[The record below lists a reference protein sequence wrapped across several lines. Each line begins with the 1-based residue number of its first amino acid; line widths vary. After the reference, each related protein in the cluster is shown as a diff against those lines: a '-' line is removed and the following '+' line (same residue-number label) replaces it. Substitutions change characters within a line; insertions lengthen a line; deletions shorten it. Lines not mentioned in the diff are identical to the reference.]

1 METLKR
7 FWPWFIFVPLAIAA
21 LVLTVVGITTHEEA
35 GLELEIAPWE
45 PGDFPLV
52 VCGSRYGTEYRGA
65 PEVDDAV
72 RALNTRLGAVAF
84 VSDEAD
90 VCNVT
95 VLLGTPLDVAA
106 REEPGGAMHFILTPE
121 GRQICEVRTL
131 NVHGAREVLVIQHEL
146 GHCLGL
152 GHDDFASSIMAPIQP
167 HEDPGFGW
175 PAALTDHDVA
185 LLRELYLLR

>member
-7 FWPWFIFVPLAIAA
+7 FWPWFIFVPLLITASV
-21 LVLTVVGITTHEEA
+21 LVVVGITTHEEA

-45 PGDFPLV
+45 PADFPLM
-52 VCGSRYGTEYRGA
+52 VCGAEYGSEVSGA

-72 RALNTRLGAVAF
+72 RALNTRLGEQLLISTETGRCDIEVMLGAPLE
-84 VSDEAD
+84 VS
-90 VCNVT
+90 
-95 VLLGTPLDVAA
+95 A
-106 REEPGGAMHFILTPE
+106 REEPGGASHFLHVD
-121 GRQICEVRTL
+121 GRQVCEVRTL
-131 NVHGAREVLVIQHEL
+131 NVHGAREVLVVQHEI

-152 GHDDFASSIMAPIQP
+152 AHDDFASSIMAPIQP

-185 LLRELYLLR
+185 LLLSLYR

>member
-7 FWPWFIFVPLAIAA
+7 FWPWFIFVPLTIAA
-21 LVLTVVGITTHEEA
+21 LVLTVVGVTTHEEA

-45 PGDFPLV
+45 PADFPLM
-52 VCGSRYGTEYRGA
+52 VCGARYGAGYPGA

-72 RALNTRLGAVAF
+72 RVINTRMGTQLLVSAEAVHCDIEVMLGA
-84 VSDEAD
+84 
-90 VCNVT
+90 
-95 VLLGTPLDVAA
+95 PLDVSA
-106 REEPGGAMHFILTPE
+106 REEPGGAMHFIRVD
-121 GRQICEVRTL
+121 GRQVCEVRTL
-131 NVHGAREVLVIQHEL
+131 NVHGAREVLVVEHEL

-152 GHDDFASSIMAPIQP
+152 AHDDFDSSIMAPIQP

-185 LLRELYLLR
+185 LLRSLYVR